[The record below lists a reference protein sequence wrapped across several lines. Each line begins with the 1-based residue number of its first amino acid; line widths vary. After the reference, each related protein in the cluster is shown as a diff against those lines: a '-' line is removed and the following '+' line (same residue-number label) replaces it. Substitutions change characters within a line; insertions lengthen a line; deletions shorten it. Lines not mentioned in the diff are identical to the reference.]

1 MANLSDCL
9 SDATGSI
16 PVWAANG
23 VFSLFGKMSNC
34 GFEEQGSPDS
44 YRDQNTQY
52 SFCLTVK
59 TTVFRTEYKLE
70 R

>member
-34 GFEEQGSPDS
+34 GFEEQGSIPE
-44 YRDQNTQY
+44 NTQY